1 MSFWSKLA
9 GVAGAAGGFMLGGPA
24 GAMAG
29 YGLANGLTS
38 GGGSDGGASAPG
50 GDLAAQYQQ
59 YMNSQRTGAGAQDAL
74 NTSTRAAV
82 DAAMPSFRGQLQGVR
97 ENAIARGASTG
108 DLGTSY
114 EGDLASAFDAHTK
127 NAVASQAAGMYNE
140 GQNRYA
146 DLLTGGMDRQTQDQ
160 NYQRQR
166 KAGLWGSL
174 GSALGAWAGGRNG
187 GGMAGAGAGAGI
199 GGAIGRGIGGF

>member
-9 GVAGAAGGFMLGGPA
+9 GVAGGVGGFLVGGPG

-29 YGLANGLTS
+29 YGLANSLT
-38 GGGSDGGASAPG
+38 GGGGGGEGGAPG
-50 GDLAAQYQQ
+50 GALSEEYRKLLEQ
-59 YMNSQRTGAGAQDAL
+59 QRTGAGAQDAL

-82 DAAMPSFRGQLQGVR
+82 EAAMPSFRSQLQGVR

-146 DLLTGGMDRQTQDQ
+146 DLLTGGMDRQTQDE
-160 NYQRQR
+160 NYKRER

-174 GSALGAWAGGRNG
+174 GSAFGAWAGGRNG
-187 GGMAGAGAGAGI
+187 GGAAGAGAGAGI

>member
-1 MSFWSKLA
+1 MGFWNKLA
-9 GVAGAAGGFMLGGPA
+9 GVAGGVGGFILGGPA
-24 GAMAG
+24 GAAAG

-38 GGGSDGGASAPG
+38 GGDGGSSAPG
-50 GDLAAQYQQ
+50 GNLADEYEKALQAT
-59 YMNSQRTGAGAQDAL
+59 RTGTGAQDAL

-82 DAAMPSFRGQLQGVR
+82 DAAMPSFNASLQGVR

-127 NAVASQAAGMYNE
+127 NAVASQAAGMYN
-140 GQNRYA
+140 QNQDRYLG
-146 DLLTGGMDRQTQDQ
+146 LLTGGMDRQTQNE

-174 GSALGAWAGGRNG
+174 GSAFGAYMGGRNG
-187 GGMAGAGAGAGI
+187 GGLAGAGAGAGI
-199 GGAIGRGIGGF
+199 GGVVGRGIGGY